1 MMNKSEFWEEQP
13 DPISLTKV
21 LGTPPGFPWTS
32 VCTAPPSFPLFHMVI
47 HQIEE
52 QQCLLA

>member
-1 MMNKSEFWEEQP
+1 MMNKSEFWEEQL
-13 DPISLTKV
+13 DPISL
-21 LGTPPGFPWTS
+21 TPPGFPWTS

-52 QQCLLA
+52 QQRLLA